1 MKIKILKTSICTFL
15 YTTIDTISGIKVKSL
30 KILVMN
36 LKICDS
42 YSIILV
48 VIYLVS
54 NLMIPLGE
62 GQLEKKWGN

>member
-1 MKIKILKTSICTFL
+1 
-15 YTTIDTISGIKVKSL
+15 
-30 KILVMN
+30 MN
-36 LKICDS
+36 LKICDA

-62 GQLEKKWGN
+62 GQLEKKMRQLKKSKKE